1 MGAIQPQPGDVRD
14 LQNTQ
19 SDRYPLPP
27 PVEDRL
33 QKIERDLAALK
44 SWATMRDEKNVG
56 DGDNTDG
63 VLSLLKKW
71 EDHLRPSFPHL
82 PSVVGATLKAPLSE

>member
-1 MGAIQPQPGDVRD
+1 MGMDTIRPQPGDVRD
-14 LQNTQ
+14 LPHANAAEN
-19 SDRYPLPP
+19 YPLPP

-33 QKIERDLAALK
+33 QKIERDLAAIK
-44 SWATMRDEKNVG
+44 ASFS
-56 DGDNTDG
+56 DGDNADGG